1 MSRTVIEFK
10 ETLIIDFI
18 LIFSLYLK
26 RINDFFRNELEKKT
40 YEDILVVIKKKL
52 ETKKPFFGVL
62 TNLLKNV
69 YFKFYGY
76 NFD

>member
-1 MSRTVIEFK
+1 MT
-10 ETLIIDFI
+10 
-18 LIFSLYLK
+18 SLGMNWK
-26 RINDFFRNELEKKT
+26 KKT